1 LKTAEKAAFAKNSR
15 ALWVS
20 NLWRTINL
28 AAHIPAP
35 VGCPVMGGHRTQI
48 GSKQTNPAP
57 PTPTHR
63 LIVESVGLWGAMI
76 TKKLDHLESSTDSI
90 THPTREERQE
100 LFRFEQENNRNL
112 AAKRL
117 EDDRAHFVGLIV
129 KIFFAYVIITGAFL
143 ALALLM

>member
-1 LKTAEKAAFAKNSR
+1 MT
-15 ALWVS
+15 
-20 NLWRTINL
+20 
-28 AAHIPAP
+28 
-35 VGCPVMGGHRTQI
+35 
-48 GSKQTNPAP
+48 
-57 PTPTHR
+57 
-63 LIVESVGLWGAMI
+63 